1 MATAV
6 VIDDTLT
13 IPCCDGLAGFRQWT
27 RSPDFPPTG
36 RIDWIA
42 GSIEVDMS
50 PENLF
55 THGTLK
61 TEIAAKIYA
70 CVRAADLGDVFI
82 DRTRLVCAAADLSV
96 EPDVVFVSHAAIEL
110 GRARFVPAAS
120 GPAGGFIEIEG
131 AADLVVEILSDSSV
145 GKDTRRLPEA
155 YAAAGVG
162 ELWLIDARRCGS
174 GDDQPEFRL
183 LTLQDG
189 RFAAAA
195 EHAGLQVSPG
205 LGGTVRL
212 TKAMTQRG
220 LPRYELV
227 ITTVG
232 GR

>member
-13 IPCCDGLAGFRQWT
+13 IPGCDGLAGFRGWT
-27 RSPDFPPTG
+27 RSPGFPSTG

-70 CVRAADLGDVFI
+70 RVRAADLGEVFI
-82 DRTRLVCAAADLSV
+82 DRTRLVCPAADLSV
-96 EPDVVFVSHAAIEL
+96 EPDVVFVSHAAVEA
-110 GRARFVPAAS
+110 GRARFVPAAA
-120 GPAGGFIEIEG
+120 GQAGGFIEVEG

-155 YAAAGVG
+155 YARAGVG
-162 ELWLIDARRCGS
+162 ELWLVDARRCGS
-174 GDDQPEFRL
+174 GDEQPEFRL
-183 LTLQDG
+183 LTLQAG
-189 RFAAAA
+189 RFAAAT
-195 EHAGLQVSPG
+195 EIAGRPVSPS
-205 LGGTVRL
+205 LGGSVRL
-212 TKAMTQRG
+212 TKTMTQRG
-220 LPRYELV
+220 LPRYDLV
-227 ITTVG
+227 IE
-232 GR
+232 R